1 MVLVVGS
8 INMDISLQVNDI
20 PRPGETILS
29 NGILKNPGGKGA
41 NQAVAAAKMGA
52 DVAMLGCVGCD
63 EHGDILIKSLSAAP
77 VNTQY
82 ILRKDNC
89 LSSSAYIC
97 VANSGEN
104 SIVVDPSANKFVS
117 SDLLLQNET
126 LFEEAQFCILQ
137 MEIPVDT
144 VRTAIELCHKH
155 HVKVVLNPSPM
166 NDFDNS
172 LLYDISYLISNETET
187 SELLGMDFDSITE
200 QNIFAF
206 MREYRLENMI
216 ITLGKDGCCLYQQ
229 DGSIVR
235 IKSVP
240 KNAVDTTGAGDTFL
254 GAVVAALSQK
264 YDIKKALIFANAA
277 SGLSVTRSGAQQA
290 MPTKQEV
297 LDEVKEY
304 YS

>member
-20 PRPGETILS
+20 PRPGETVLS
-29 NGILKNPGGKGA
+29 VGVVKNPGGKGA

-52 DVAMLGCVGCD
+52 DVTMLGCVGCD
-63 EHGDILIKSLSAAP
+63 EHGDALIKSLSKAP
-77 VNTQY
+77 VQTQY
-82 ILRKDNC
+82 ILRKENIS
-89 LSSSAYIC
+89 SSSAYIC

-104 SIVVDPSANKFVS
+104 AIVVDPSANKYVS
-117 SDLLLQNET
+117 SEFLWENES
-126 LFEEAQFCILQ
+126 LFEQAEYCVLQ

-144 VRTAIELCHKH
+144 VRTAIAICHRH

-166 NDFDNS
+166 NGFDNS
-172 LLYDISYLISNETET
+172 LLYGISYLISNETET
-187 SELLGMDFDSITE
+187 SELLNKEFDSISE
-200 QNIFAF
+200 RDIFSF
-206 MREYRLENMI
+206 MQEYRIENMI

-229 DGSIVR
+229 DSGIVR
-235 IKSVP
+235 IRSVP
-240 KNAVDTTGAGDTFL
+240 KEAVDTTGAGDTFL
-254 GAVVAALSQK
+254 GAFVAALSQN
-264 YDIKKALIFANAA
+264 YGIKNALMFANAA

-297 LDEVKEY
+297 TYEVEKY